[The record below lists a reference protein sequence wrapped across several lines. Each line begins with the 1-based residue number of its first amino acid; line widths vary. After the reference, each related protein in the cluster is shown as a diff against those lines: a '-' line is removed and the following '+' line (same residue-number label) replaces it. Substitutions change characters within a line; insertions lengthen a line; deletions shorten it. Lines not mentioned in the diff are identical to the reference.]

1 METLRDRVSILS
13 AARQSLPFGEVE
25 LIETERVAFPVPFE
39 FWGYGALFEFSVSRW
54 LPLNRALA
62 VGKKHEH

>member
-25 LIETERVAFPVPFE
+25 LMETERVAFPVPLE
-39 FWGYGALFEFSVSRW
+39 FWG
-54 LPLNRALA
+54 
-62 VGKKHEH
+62 